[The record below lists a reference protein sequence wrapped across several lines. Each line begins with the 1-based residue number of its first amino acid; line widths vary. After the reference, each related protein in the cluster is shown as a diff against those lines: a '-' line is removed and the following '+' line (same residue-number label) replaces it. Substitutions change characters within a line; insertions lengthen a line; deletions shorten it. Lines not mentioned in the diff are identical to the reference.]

1 MSGAAAKD
9 QADVEPQSTNEEP
22 LEASKSSQQRKSF
35 SKLRRELS
43 DEELLSPAVQRL
55 LIDEIE
61 RLEKVTVDLSYFK
74 DEFHKADKSCG
85 VLEERFKVKI
95 SVELIHF
102 ASLSAGAA
110 LLGFAPSIWAN
121 QPTAT
126 VLAIVGALL
135 VVVGIIAK
143 VVKP

>member
-1 MSGAAAKD
+1 MAENARD
-9 QADVEPQSTNEEP
+9 QADIEPNPSNENS
-22 LEASKSSQQRKSF
+22 LEVSKSSQQRKSF

-43 DEELLSPAVQRL
+43 DDELLSPAVQRL

-61 RLEKVTVDLSYFK
+61 RLEKVTTDLSYFK
-74 DEFHKADKSCG
+74 DEFHKSDKKAG
-85 VLEERFKVKI
+85 VLEERFKTKI

-110 LLGFAPSIWAN
+110 LLGFAPAIWVN

-126 VLAIVGALL
+126 VLAIAGGLL
-135 VVVGIIAK
+135 VLVGILAK

>member
-1 MSGAAAKD
+1 MVTATKD
-9 QADVEPQSTNEEP
+9 QADVEPQTANEETF
-22 LEASKSSQQRKSF
+22 EASKSSQQRKSF

-43 DEELLSPAVQRL
+43 DDELLSPAVQRL

-61 RLEKVTVDLSYFK
+61 RLEKVAGEASYYK
-74 DEFHKADKSCG
+74 DEFHKADKNAS

-95 SVELIHF
+95 SIELIHF

-126 VLAIVGALL
+126 VLAVLGGLL

>member
-1 MSGAAAKD
+1 MSVTAKD
-9 QADVEPQSTNEEP
+9 QADVEPQFVNEEP
-22 LEASKSSQQRKSF
+22 LEASKSSQQRRSF

-43 DEELLSPAVQRL
+43 DDELLSPAVQRL

-61 RLEKVTVDLSYFK
+61 RLEKVAVELSCFK
-74 DEFHKADKSCG
+74 EEFHKADKRTG

-110 LLGFAPSIWAN
+110 LLGFAPSIWEN

-126 VLAIVGALL
+126 VLFVVGAIL
-135 VVVGIIAK
+135 VLVGIIAK